1 MKYRRILTLLFIG
14 LLFNTA
20 SFSNDKSSDR
30 MTKLVAAL
38 SAEKEGFVDI
48 TLGGQKASG
57 IKTEVLML
65 SNATVLPQPSD
76 YRY

>member
-1 MKYRRILTLLFIG
+1 
-14 LLFNTA
+14 
-20 SFSNDKSSDR
+20 
-30 MTKLVAAL
+30 L